1 MSRGLLD
8 ESYAPAVRRAVVPL
22 TGARLATNAV
32 YRFAPPFLATIARGL
47 DVSLADLGVA
57 IAITE
62 AAGLTAPLVGRV
74 IDHVPRR
81 TAMLA
86 GLAGVAAGATIAGL
100 SSGIVMFT
108 VGLLVLA
115 ATKVVFD
122 VGIIS
127 WTADHVPYDRRGRIT
142 GLLET
147 SWALG
152 LLVGVSLLG
161 LVAAATSWRWAY
173 LLGAVGVV
181 VAAGAMRAR
190 VALEPAVRA
199 AGTRR
204 VTPAGA
210 IDRPGWIAAVAVLG
224 LMGAAQALFVT
235 FGAWLEDDYGYGTA
249 ALSVVTFGIGGLELL
264 ASTTSAA
271 RTDRWGKERS
281 VVGGTLVMI
290 PCALLLA
297 ALHGTLGVALVLLAV
312 FIAAFE
318 FAFVSTI
325 PIGAELVPGAPGKG
339 IGALLASATV
349 GRTIVAIPATRL
361 YDRFGIAAPAL
372 LAASF
377 AALAGVAML
386 VRHHLLAT
394 PAPHGGRRRAATA
407 RPRMGHR

>member
-62 AAGLTAPLVGRV
+62 AAGLTAPLVGRL

-86 GLAGVAAGATIAGL
+86 GLAGVATGALVAGL
-100 SSGIVMFT
+100 STGIVMFT

-122 VGIIS
+122 VGIIT
-127 WTADHVPYDRRGRIT
+127 WTADHVPYDRRGRVT

-161 LVAAATSWRWAY
+161 LVAAVSSWRWAY
-173 LLGAVGVV
+173 LVGAVGVV
-181 VAAGAMRAR
+181 VAAGVMRAR
-190 VALEPAVRA
+190 VAAEPAVRTTGSRRA
-199 AGTRR
+199 A
-204 VTPAGA
+204 PAGP
-210 IDRPGWIAAVAVLG
+210 IDRAGWVAAIGVLG
-224 LMGAAQALFVT
+224 LMGGAQAMFVT
-235 FGAWLEDDYGYGTA
+235 FGAWLEDDFGFGTA
-249 ALSVVTFGIGGLELL
+249 ALAAVAFGIGGLELV
-264 ASTTSAA
+264 ASTASAA

-281 VVGGTLVMI
+281 VVRGTFVMV
-290 PCALLLA
+290 PCALALA
-297 ALHGTLGVALVLLAV
+297 ALHGHVSVALVLLAV

-318 FAFVSTI
+318 FAFVSSI

-339 IGALLASATV
+339 IGALLAFATV

-361 YDRFGIAAPAL
+361 YDRFGFVAPAL
-372 LAASF
+372 LAAAF
-377 AALAGVAML
+377 ASLAGVAML
-386 VRHHLLAT
+386 VRHHLLAEPPT
-394 PAPHGGRRRAATA
+394 DGGRG
-407 RPRMGHR
+407 RPAVTPPIGRQ